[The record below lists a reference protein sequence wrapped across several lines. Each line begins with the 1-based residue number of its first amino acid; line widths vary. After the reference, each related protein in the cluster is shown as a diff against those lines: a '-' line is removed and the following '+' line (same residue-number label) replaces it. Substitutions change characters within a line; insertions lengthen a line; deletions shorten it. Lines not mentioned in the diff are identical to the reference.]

1 MGALSF
7 LKQLFGGNHQR
18 SLNSVQGGT
27 GAVNPPTF
35 VQKQVAELDKLE
47 QHYSVPNYCRESLR
61 LMSRK
66 KGASVAEMAESTGK
80 KKGTIYQEMTGIRK
94 SGVKISKKYEK
105 PTYRYRVG

>member
-1 MGALSF
+1 MGAISF
-7 LKQLFGGNHQR
+7 LRSFLGGNPPEVVK
-18 SLNSVQGGT
+18 LGKGGA

-94 SGVKISKKYEK
+94 SGVKINKKYEK